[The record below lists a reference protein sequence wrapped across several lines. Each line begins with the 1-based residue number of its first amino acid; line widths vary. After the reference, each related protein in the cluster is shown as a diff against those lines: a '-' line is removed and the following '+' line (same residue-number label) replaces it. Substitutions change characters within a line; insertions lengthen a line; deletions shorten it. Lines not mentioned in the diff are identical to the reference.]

1 MQLLLFSG
9 DFLTCILM
17 RLLLVVLLYLWVGQ
31 FYASAQNRVQDFLP
45 DNVAYNQEIP
55 DPETWFGFAPGDRH
69 LSHDQILAYAREVAR
84 LSDRVIIE
92 EYARSHEYRPL
103 IHVIVTSAGNHSQLD
118 VLKSQHLAFSAA
130 GSNLSPENI
139 PLIVFLTYGVHGNE
153 SSAANASVLAMY
165 HLAAA
170 QGPGIESLLK
180 QNIILID
187 PNLNPDGF
195 ARHSTWVN
203 MHQGKTD
210 VSDPNAR
217 GFTEAWPGGR
227 GNHYW
232 FDLNRDYLFMVHPE
246 SRGRIEK
253 FHEWKPNI
261 VTDHHE
267 MGPNSTFFF
276 QPGIPSRNNPL
287 VPGKNLELTDKIA
300 AFHSAKFDS
309 RGELYYSEE
318 SFDDYYV
325 GKGSSYPD
333 INGSVGILFEQA
345 GYRGKVR
352 ETRYG
357 LKTLASAIKNQF
369 DVTLSTLEAAM
380 HLKTELL
387 QSQKAFYEE
396 AILKGQRDKEKGYIV
411 GDISDPVKLNHFIDI
426 LQAHK
431 IEVHKLATEVTR
443 DGKQFLP
450 GSSIIVPLSQSQYR
464 LIKSLFET
472 ASEFND
478 STFYDVSTWN
488 LPMAFNLDYVTVSSP
503 HELQLWAGDKIQHLL
518 PSEGDMNGNADS
530 YAWLMRWD
538 NYNAPAVLWQLQ
550 KKGILTMVATREFTI
565 EADGQMEKFSYGTIA
580 IAAAGQK
587 NHSATQLYDLL
598 KELSSSWK
606 VEFTG
611 VKSGRT
617 ASGIDL
623 GSGSFVP
630 LTQPDIL
637 MVAGE
642 SVNSREAGEIW
653 HLFDQRYEIPV
664 TTTDVSAFRNISLY
678 KYTTII
684 LPGGNLRSLGRQ
696 DAQKIKTWIDAGGT
710 LLTVGE
716 ASQWITDNEI
726 AVLKFK
732 RPAATDTGKII
743 PYINRSD
750 EAAIHSVAGAIL
762 KAEADITHPLGY
774 GYHNPEIAVFKT
786 GTRVA
791 EIPAGQHTAPV
802 KYAQKPWMSGYISQ
816 KNLDRISGAPAVT
829 VIRSGNG
836 RVISFMESP
845 NFRGIWQGTHK
856 MVANS
861 VFFGGII
868 R

>member
-1 MQLLLFSG
+1 
-9 DFLTCILM
+9 M
-17 RLLLVVLLYLWVGQ
+17 RLPFVVLLLCLAQ
-31 FYASAQNRVQDFLP
+31 FYASAQNWLQDFLP
-45 DNVAYNQEIP
+45 VNVSYNREIP
-55 DPETWFGFAPGDRH
+55 DPETWFGFVPGDHH
-69 LSHDQILAYAREVAR
+69 LSHDQVLAYARELAR

-103 IHVIVTSAGNHSQLD
+103 VHVIVTSAVNHRQLG
-118 VLKSQHLAFSAA
+118 VLKSQHVAFSAA
-130 GSNLSPENI
+130 GSTLSPEDV
-139 PLIVFLTYGVHGNE
+139 PLVVFLTYGIHGNE
-153 SSAANASVLAMY
+153 SSATNASVLAMY

-170 QGPGIESLLK
+170 EGSEIESLLK

-187 PNLNPDGF
+187 PCLNPDGF
-195 ARHSTWVN
+195 TRHSTWVN

-300 AFHSAKFDS
+300 AFHRAKFDA

-352 ETRYG
+352 ETSYG

-369 DVTLSTLEAAM
+369 DITLSTLEAAM

-396 AILKGQRDKEKGYIV
+396 ASLLGQTDQVKGYIV
-411 GDISDPVKLNHFIDI
+411 GDHSDPVKLNHFIDI
-426 LQAHK
+426 LQTHK
-431 IEVHKLATEVTR
+431 IEVHKLVSEVTH

-450 GSSIIVPLSQSQYR
+450 GSSIVVPLNQPQYR
-464 LIKSLFET
+464 LIKSLLET
-472 ASEFND
+472 ASEFTD

-488 LPMAFNLDYVTVSSP
+488 LPMAFNLDYVPVVSGRN
-503 HELQLWAGDKIQHLL
+503 LQLWAGEKIQHLL
-518 PSEGDMNGNADS
+518 PSEGKMNGNADS
-530 YAWLMRWD
+530 YAWLIRWN

-550 KKGILTMVATREFTI
+550 SKGLLTMAATREFTI
-565 EADGQMEKFSYGTIA
+565 VAEGQTEKFSYGTIA
-580 IAAAGQK
+580 IPAAGQK
-587 NHSATQLYDLL
+587 SHNATQLYDLL
-598 KELSSSWK
+598 KELSDKWK

-630 LTQPDIL
+630 LTKPAIL

-653 HLFDQRYEIPV
+653 HLFDQRYDIPV
-664 TTTDVSAFRNISLY
+664 TMTDVSAFRNLNLY
-678 KYTTII
+678 KYTTLI
-684 LPGGNLRSLGRQ
+684 LPGGNLRSLGQQ
-696 DAQKIKTWIDAGGT
+696 DAQKIKTWINAGGT
-710 LLTVGE
+710 LITVGE
-716 ASQWITDNEI
+716 ASQWIADNEI
-726 AVLKFK
+726 ADLKFK
-732 RPAATDTGKII
+732 RPVAADTGKVISW
-743 PYINRSD
+743 INRSD

-762 KAEADITHPLGY
+762 KAETDITHPLGY
-774 GYHNPEIAVFKT
+774 GYQNTEIPVFKT

-791 EIPAGQHTAPV
+791 EIPAGQYTAPV
-802 KYAQKPWMSGYISQ
+802 KYAQTPWMSGYISE

-861 VFFGGII
+861 VFFGAII

>member
-1 MQLLLFSG
+1 
-9 DFLTCILM
+9 M
-17 RLLLVVLLYLWVGQ
+17 RLPFVVLLLCIAQ
-31 FYASAQNRVQDFLP
+31 FYASAQNRLQNFLP
-45 DNVAYNQEIP
+45 DNVSYSREIP

-69 LSHDQILAYAREVAR
+69 LSHDQVLAYAREVAR

-103 IHVIVTSAGNHSQLD
+103 IHVIVTSADNHRRLG
-118 VLKSQHLAFSAA
+118 VLKSQHVAFSAP
-130 GSNLSPENI
+130 GSTLSPVDV
-139 PLIVFLTYGVHGNE
+139 PLVVFLTYGIHGNE
-153 SSAANASVLAMY
+153 SSATNASVLTMY

-170 QGPGIESLLK
+170 QGADIESFLK

-195 ARHSTWVN
+195 TRHSTWVN

-300 AFHSAKFDS
+300 AFHRAKFDS

-352 ETRYG
+352 ETSYG

-369 DVTLSTLEAAM
+369 DITLSTLEAAM
-380 HLKTELL
+380 QLKTELL

-396 AILKGQRDKEKGYIV
+396 ASLLGQTDQVKGYIV
-411 GDISDPVKLNHFIDI
+411 GAHSDPVKLNHFIDI
-426 LQAHK
+426 LQTHK
-431 IEVHKLATEVTR
+431 IEVHKLVSEVTQDR
-443 DGKQFLP
+443 KQFLP
-450 GSSIIVPLSQSQYR
+450 GSSIVVPLSQPQYR

-472 ASEFND
+472 VSKFTD

-488 LPMAFNLDYVTVSSP
+488 LPMAFNLDYAPVSSTRD
-503 HELQLWAGDKIQHLL
+503 LQLWAGDRIQHLL
-518 PSEGDMNGNADS
+518 PSEGKMNGNADS
-530 YAWLMRWD
+530 YAWLMRWN

-550 KKGILTMVATREFTI
+550 EKGLLTMVATREFTI
-565 EADGQMEKFSYGTIA
+565 VAEGQTETFSYGTIA
-580 IAAAGQK
+580 IPAAGQK
-587 NHSATQLYDLL
+587 NHNATQLYDVL
-598 KELSSSWK
+598 KELTATWK

-617 ASGIDL
+617 GSGIDM

-630 LTQPDIL
+630 LTQPAIL

-664 TTTDVSAFRNISLY
+664 TMTDVSAFRNISLH
-678 KYTTII
+678 KYTTLI
-684 LPGGNLRSLGRQ
+684 LPGGNLRSLARQ

-710 LLTVGE
+710 LLTIGE

-726 AVLKFK
+726 AALKFK
-732 RPAATDTGKII
+732 RPVAADTGKVI
-743 PYINRSD
+743 PWIKRSD

-762 KAEADITHPLGY
+762 KAETDITHPQGY
-774 GYHNPEIAVFKT
+774 GYHN
-786 GTRVA
+786 
-791 EIPAGQHTAPV
+791 
-802 KYAQKPWMSGYISQ
+802 S
-816 KNLDRISGAPAVT
+816 
-829 VIRSGNG
+829 
-836 RVISFMESP
+836 
-845 NFRGIWQGTHK
+845 
-856 MVANS
+856 
-861 VFFGGII
+861 
-868 R
+868 

>member
-1 MQLLLFSG
+1 MRLPVFVLLL
-9 DFLTCILM
+9 CIT
-17 RLLLVVLLYLWVGQ
+17 Q
-31 FYASAQNRVQDFLP
+31 FFVSAQNRLQDFLP
-45 DNVAYNQEIP
+45 DNISYNRDIP

-69 LSHDQILAYAREVAR
+69 LSHDQVLAYAREVAR
-84 LSDRVIIE
+84 LSDRVTIE

-103 IHVIVTSAGNHSQLD
+103 IHLIVTSADNHRQLGS
-118 VLKSQHLAFSAA
+118 LKSRHVACSVP
-130 GSNLSPENI
+130 GSSLSPEDV
-139 PLIVFLTYGVHGNE
+139 PLVVFLTYGIHGNE
-153 SSAANASVLAMY
+153 SSATNASVLAMY
-165 HLAAA
+165 YLAAA
-170 QGPGIESLLK
+170 LGPDIESLLK

-187 PNLNPDGF
+187 PCLNPDGF
-195 ARHSTWVN
+195 NRHSTWVN

-232 FDLNRDYLFMVHPE
+232 FDLNRDYLFMVNPE

-287 VPGKNLELTDKIA
+287 VPKRNYELTDKIA
-300 AFHSAKFDS
+300 AFHRIKFDS
-309 RGELYYSEE
+309 QGELYYSEE

-352 ETRYG
+352 ETIYG

-380 HLKTELL
+380 QLKNELL
-387 QSQKAFYEE
+387 QSQKDFYDEST
-396 AILKGQRDKEKGYIV
+396 AIAQRDPVKGYIV
-411 GDISDPVKLNHFIDI
+411 GDHSDPVKLNHFIDI
-426 LQAHK
+426 LRVHK
-431 IEVHKLATEVTR
+431 IEVHVLASEVNL

-450 GSSIIVPLSQSQYR
+450 GSSIAVPLSQPQYR

-472 ASEFND
+472 VREFTD

-488 LPMAFNLDYVTVSSP
+488 LPMAFNLDYAPIASAR
-503 HELQLWAGDKIQHLL
+503 ELQMWAGDKIQHIL
-518 PSEGDMNGNADS
+518 PSEGKMNGNADS

-550 KKGILTMVATREFTI
+550 AKGLLTMVATREFTI
-565 EADGQMEKFSYGTIA
+565 DVDGQTEKFSYGTIA
-580 IAAAGQK
+580 IPAAGQK
-587 NHSATQLYDLL
+587 NHTAGQLYDLL
-598 KELSSSWK
+598 TELSNRWQ

-611 VKSGRT
+611 AKSGRT
-617 ASGIDL
+617 ATGIDL

-630 LTQPDIL
+630 LTKPEIL

-664 TTTDVSAFRNISLY
+664 TMTDVSAFRNINLY
-678 KYTTII
+678 KYTTLI
-684 LPGGNLRSLGRQ
+684 LPGGNLRSLGQQ
-696 DAQKIKTWIDAGGT
+696 DAQKIKTWIGSGGT
-710 LLTVGE
+710 LLTMGE
-716 ASQWITDNEI
+716 ASQWVADNEI
-726 AVLKFK
+726 AAMKFK
-732 RPAATDTGKII
+732 RPATADTGKII

-750 EAAIHSVAGAIL
+750 EAAIHSVAGVIL
-762 KAEADITHPLGY
+762 NAEADITHPLGY
-774 GYHNPEIAVFKT
+774 GYQNPDIPVFKT

-791 EIPAGQHTAPV
+791 EIPAGQYTAPV
-802 KYAQKPWMSGYISQ
+802 KFVQKPWMSGYISK
-816 KNLDRISGAPAVT
+816 KNLDRISGAPVVT
-829 VIRSGNG
+829 IIRSGNG

-845 NFRGIWQGTHK
+845 NFRGIWMGTHK